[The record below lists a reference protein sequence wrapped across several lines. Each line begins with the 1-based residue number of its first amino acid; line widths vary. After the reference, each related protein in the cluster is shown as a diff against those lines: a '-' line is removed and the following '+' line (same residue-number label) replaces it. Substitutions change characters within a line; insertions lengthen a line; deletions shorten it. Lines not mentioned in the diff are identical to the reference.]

1 MSLEPRKSPVQTR
14 SVETVAAI
22 RQAAVQL
29 LSAPGGSRITTT
41 EIAQRAGVS
50 VGTLYQYFPNKQ
62 ALLHSI
68 MSEHLEAVIMA
79 VEAACREQ
87 RGRPLAVMVEAL
99 IDSFVDAK
107 LQDSAASVS
116 LYAIAD
122 GLEAKPI
129 LRRQQVRARK
139 AITAL
144 LLTVPGVR
152 FPQLETTVLMMYSS
166 MAGTM
171 RAVLEAGAGK
181 ALVEAARREM
191 KLMVE
196 GHLLRASLPTRRG
209 TTIN

>member
-1 MSLEPRKSPVQTR
+1 M
-14 SVETVAAI
+14 ETVAAI

-50 VGTLYQYFPNKQ
+50 VGTLYQYFPNKP
-62 ALLHSI
+62 ALLQSI
-68 MSEHLEAVIMA
+68 LSEHLEHVISA
-79 VEAACREQ
+79 IETACREQ
-87 RGRPLAVMVEAL
+87 RGQSLPVMVEAL
-99 IDSFVDAK
+99 IDRFVDAK
-107 LQDSAASVS
+107 LYDSAVSVS

-129 LRRQQVRARK
+129 LRQQQVRARK

-181 ALVEAARREM
+181 TLVEATRREM

-196 GHLLRASLPTRRG
+196 GHLTRASIATKRSA
-209 TTIN
+209 